1 MRFIARTIWGGLIV
15 AACALA
21 LWFGVSSYSEARQ
34 SGDTDRPRRAAP
46 ERVYTVRDVVIE
58 PITASPIL
66 RVFGEVEAWR
76 VLDLRTA
83 LAGRIV
89 DIAPQMREGVRVSAG
104 TVLAR
109 IDAAD
114 VRSQEQDTLTV
125 LADARSEQ
133 AQAEQSLALSRAD
146 LEAALRQRTLRRSAL
161 ERQQNLATRG
171 VVAATSV
178 ESSQLELSSAEQA
191 VASRRTAYIAAKQRV
206 SQAATAIRRAELDVE
221 SVRRDNEETAVLAPF
236 DGLLSEVSATL
247 GSRVTQTE
255 TLARLIDMNSL
266 EVAFRVSDAEYARLL
281 NADGS
286 LAPLDA
292 TVTLNLG
299 ERAVDARAVLDRP
312 AATVAEEGGRTVY
325 AQIRTEAQT
334 PMRPGDFVS
343 VAIEEPP
350 LDQVAEIPARAATE
364 DGRVFVIGE
373 DGRLSEERVRILRR
387 QSQSLIVT
395 DIPFGSRIVAERR
408 PQLGEG
414 IKVQSPEEAAA
425 AEAEK
430 SESKGKGRGGR
441 GGGRPRS

>member
-1 MRFIARTIWGGLIV
+1 MRFIARAIWGGLIV
-15 AACALA
+15 AACAAA

-34 SGDTDRPRRAAP
+34 SGANDRPKRAAP
-46 ERVYTVRDVVIE
+46 ERIYTVRDVTIE
-58 PITASPIL
+58 PITASPVL
-66 RVFGEVEAWR
+66 NVFGEVEAWR
-76 VLDLRTA
+76 VLDLRAA

-89 DIAPQMREGVRVSAG
+89 DIAPQMREGVRVGAG

-133 AQAEQSLALSRAD
+133 AQAAQSLALTRAD
-146 LEAALRQRTLRRSAL
+146 LEAALRQLQLRRSAL

-171 VVAATSV
+171 VVAATTV

-191 VASRRTAYIAAKQRV
+191 VASRRTSYIAAKQRV

-221 SVRRDNEETAVLAPF
+221 SVRRDNDETAVLAPF
-236 DGLLSEVSATL
+236 AGLLSEVSATL

-266 EVAFRVSDAEYARLL
+266 EVAFRVSDGEYARLL
-281 NADGS
+281 NEDGS

-292 TVTLNLG
+292 TVTLKLG
-299 ERAVDARAVLDRP
+299 ERDVQARAILDRP
-312 AATVAEEGGRTVY
+312 AATVAEEGGRVVY
-325 AQIRTEAQT
+325 AQIRTEGET

-350 LDQVAEIPARAATE
+350 LDQVAEIPPRAATE

-373 DGRLSEERVRILRR
+373 DGRLTEEKLRILRR
-387 QSQSLIVT
+387 QPNSLIVT
-395 DIPFGSRIVAERR
+395 DIPFGARIVAERR
-408 PQLGEG
+408 PQLGPG

-425 AEAEK
+425 AAAEK
-430 SESKGKGRGGR
+430 SESRGRGGR
-441 GGGRPRS
+441 GGGRPGS